1 MQLAFVQV
9 DAAVWWHLQSE
20 LLLVLTF
27 ALGALANCLWCGAA
41 DTTSVGSE
49 GPIEAPEG
57 MQQHLL
63 CLAQPS
69 AVLPGVI
76 D

>member
-27 ALGALANCLWCGAA
+27 VLGALANVCGVELL
-41 DTTSVGSE
+41 TL
-49 GPIEAPEG
+49 
-57 MQQHLL
+57 HL
-63 CLAQPS
+63 
-69 AVLPGVI
+69 
-76 D
+76 